1 MRRCKA
7 LLGRAPAPEVRSSV
21 ECGFAARAGALRRLL
36 GGDGMRICEIN
47 GESNELGSSDQ
58 DRDDDD
64 GGVGG
69 ARRCLGEC
77 FGVRFG
83 VAAVGGER
91 TPFACCC
98 IIMSEYSR
106 RRRGTCLL
114 FHTYTVTGQVGV
126 LTVQLG
132 SGCVEPPTYVRSHCL
147 VFFNAAIVRS
157 VFSQTTGQIR
167 FGAQASQCQWPTGR
181 KLMYPGPPHLV

>member
-1 MRRCKA
+1 
-7 LLGRAPAPEVRSSV
+7 
-21 ECGFAARAGALRRLL
+21 
-36 GGDGMRICEIN
+36 MRICEIN
-47 GESNELGSSDQ
+47 GESNELGSRDQ

-98 IIMSEYSR
+98 IMSEYSR
-106 RRRGTCLL
+106 R
-114 FHTYTVTGQVGV
+114 
-126 LTVQLG
+126 
-132 SGCVEPPTYVRSHCL
+132 VEL
-147 VFFNAAIVRS
+147 V
-157 VFSQTTGQIR
+157 
-167 FGAQASQCQWPTGR
+167 
-181 KLMYPGPPHLV
+181 

>member
-1 MRRCKA
+1 
-7 LLGRAPAPEVRSSV
+7 
-21 ECGFAARAGALRRLL
+21 
-36 GGDGMRICEIN
+36 MRICEIN

-98 IIMSEYSR
+98 IMSEYSILDAV
-106 RRRGTCLL
+106 RGTCLL
-114 FHTYTVTGQVGV
+114 FHTIYSNGSSWRSYCTARKRLCRAPDLRAVT
-126 LTVQLG
+126 LLG
-132 SGCVEPPTYVRSHCL
+132 L
-147 VFFNAAIVRS
+147 F
-157 VFSQTTGQIR
+157 
-167 FGAQASQCQWPTGR
+167 
-181 KLMYPGPPHLV
+181 